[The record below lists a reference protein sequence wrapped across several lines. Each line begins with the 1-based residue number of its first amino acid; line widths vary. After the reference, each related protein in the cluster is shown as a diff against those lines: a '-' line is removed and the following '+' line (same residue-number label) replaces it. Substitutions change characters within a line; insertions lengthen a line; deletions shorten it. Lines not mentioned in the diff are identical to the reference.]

1 MAWRLP
7 RSFSMWAWTTSTE
20 FIIVSSF
27 PGPYGDARTRHGR
40 EEHDS
45 HWATLSRVFSVPVL
59 RGTDSH
65 HDDRSTPRSGQQ
77 QRKSSASRVKLR
89 NENSGVAWKLTFI
102 VAKCDRLPA

>member
-1 MAWRLP
+1 MPVEDAIGVAPHELLLDVGMDNIDRVHHRL
-7 RSFSMWAWTTSTE
+7 
-20 FIIVSSF
+20 VF
-27 PGPYGDARTRHGR
+27 PGPYDDARTRHGR
-40 EEHDS
+40 EEQD
-45 HWATLSRVFSVPVL
+45 SRVFSVPVL

-102 VAKCDRLPA
+102 VAKCDRPG

>member
-1 MAWRLP
+1 MAWRLT

-40 EEHDS
+40 EEQD
-45 HWATLSRVFSVPVL
+45 SRVFSVPVL

-77 QRKSSASRVKLR
+77 HRKSSARRVRLR

-102 VAKCDRLPA
+102 VAKCDRLPG